1 MAESAALFASTFVLV
16 LALGL
21 QSQFVNNGHYAM
33 AFANSLMIGSANL
46 VLFKLAPDASGI
58 EIAAFICGGPFGIVT
73 SMWLY
78 RWFKSG
84 PSSVGG
90 ILPQPYNYSPP
101 VEPPPRRCGQVPKR
115 TPSPDPNR

>member
-1 MAESAALFASTFVLV
+1 MDALLLFISTFALV

-33 AFANSLMIGSANL
+33 AFANSLMIGTANL
-46 VLFKLAPDASGI
+46 ILFKLAPDASGL
-58 EIAAFICGGPFGIVT
+58 EIAAFIGGGPFGIVT

-78 RWFKSG
+78 RWLKSE
-84 PSSVGG
+84 PRAAGG

-101 VEPPPRRCGQVPKR
+101 VKPPPPRSGQAPKR
-115 TPSPDPNR
+115 TPSPDPKR